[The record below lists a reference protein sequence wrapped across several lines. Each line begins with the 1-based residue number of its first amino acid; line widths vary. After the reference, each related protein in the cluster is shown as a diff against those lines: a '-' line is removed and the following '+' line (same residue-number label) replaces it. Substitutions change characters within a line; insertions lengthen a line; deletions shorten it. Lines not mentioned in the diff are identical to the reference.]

1 MATIE
6 GTSSDDLLSGNLE
19 LAENDFIYG
28 YDGNDELYGN
38 DGDDSLWGGNG
49 NDRLEGGSG
58 RDVLDGGYGDDSV
71 YAGTGNDTV
80 YGYNGDDILFGNA
93 GNDSLIG
100 GFGSDVLDGGEGN
113 DVIDGAGGSA
123 SVGGSVSRGSNEVD
137 VLTGGAGADTFR
149 LEGGAGRTGSGASY
163 RFAGNN
169 DYALIT
175 DFNPL
180 EDTIILKSIDTSGPS
195 FTQTQVTYSLGAAP
209 SDLQLQGT
217 GIYAEFANN
226 PGTQEL
232 IAILHGTTP
241 ESVNI
246 GGSYFKYV
254 T

>member
-6 GTSSDDLLSGNLE
+6 GTFSNDKLSGNLNT
-19 LAENDFIYG
+19 AESDFIYG
-28 YDGNDELYGN
+28 YDGNDKLYGRG
-38 DGDDSLWGGNG
+38 GDDSLWGGNG
-49 NDRLEGGSG
+49 NDRLKGGSG
-58 RDVLDGGYGDDSV
+58 NDLLDGGYGDDTV
-71 YAGTGNDTV
+71 YGETGNDTL
-80 YGYNGDDILFGNA
+80 YGFNGNDILFGNE

-100 GFGSDVLDGGEGN
+100 GFGNDVLDGGEGN
-113 DVIDGAGGSA
+113 DIIDGAGGGAYIGS
-123 SVGGSVSRGSNEVD
+123 SVSRGANEID

-149 LEGGAGRTGSGASY
+149 LEGGAGRDGAGTSY

-180 EDTIILKSIDTSGPS
+180 EDTIVLRSIDTSGPS

-209 SDLQLQGT
+209 SDLLLQGT
-217 GIYAEFANN
+217 GVYAEFANN

-254 T
+254 S